1 MIYSSVIYVL
11 CIKGSKK
18 KMFLFFFSCVLGEKV
33 GKKKSLCIKHKDS
46 FLKNKF
52 VLLSNSTEGQNL
64 SKWFKIDLK
73 VVSKFL

>member
-1 MIYSSVIYVL
+1 MSYVL
-11 CIKGSKK
+11 RDQRKK
-18 KMFLFFFSCVLGEKV
+18 CFFFFFSCVLGEKV